1 MARKQHEEVDAD
13 GWKDTY
19 GDMVTLLLCFFV
31 LLYSMSSVNSEKWE
45 KFVEAFN
52 PGQDTNQV
60 VMVPGAQEG
69 DQTVQGGSPE
79 DSDTMDPTD
88 EYPSSFDELY
98 QTLKEYVEAN
108 NMQDSVEISGEDG
121 IVYIRYQ
128 NSLFFAADKAT
139 LLPESYP
146 SLEFLG
152 KSLKSLENQI
162 WLISISGHTAKV
174 PGASELEGTNWELSS
189 RRAAAV
195 AMYLEGT
202 AGINARLIRPIGF
215 GGNYPIESNETS
227 EGRAR
232 NRRVEMVIISNDSA
246 IAQNETTASAVSGLF
261 DHEDFVQAPTP
272 DNLEDLLDPSRM
284 GEGVPDSGAA
294 ESGAANSGAAS
305 EPAAGGE
312 AGGPAAPEE
321 GGGAADAGSAA
332 GTPPEG
338 QQLNTGEDEG

>member
-1 MARKQHEEVDAD
+1 MAKKQHEEVNTD

-60 VMVPGAQEG
+60 VMVPGAKPG

-79 DSDTMDPTD
+79 DSSTMDPTD

-108 NMQDSVEISGEDG
+108 NMQDTVEISGEDG
-121 IVYIRYQ
+121 VVYIRYQ

-152 KSLKSLENQI
+152 KSLKSLEDQI

-195 AMYLEGT
+195 AMYLEGN

-215 GGNYPIESNETS
+215 GGNYPIETNETS

-232 NRRVEMVIISNDSA
+232 NRRVEMVIISQDSS
-246 IAQNETTASAVSGLF
+246 IAQNDVTASAVSGLF
-261 DHEDFVQAPTP
+261 DHESFAQAPTP
-272 DNLEDLLDPSRM
+272 DNLESLLDPSMM
-284 GEGVPDSGAA
+284 GEGKVDGEAA
-294 ESGAANSGAAS
+294 SS
-305 EPAAGGE
+305 EPASSEPASSEPGE
-312 AGGPAAPEE
+312 TGE
-321 GGGAADAGSAA
+321 GGGPQDAASSNGR
-332 GTPPEG
+332 
-338 QQLNTGEDEG
+338 QLNTGSDTPES

>member
-1 MARKQHEEVDAD
+1 MAKKQHEEVDAD

-294 ESGAANSGAAS
+294 G
-305 EPAAGGE
+305 EPAAGEGGGE
-312 AGGPAAPEE
+312 TADAPAAPEE
-321 GGGAADAGSAA
+321 GGETADAGSAA

>member
-1 MARKQHEEVDAD
+1 MAKKQHEEVNTD

-45 KFVEAFN
+45 KFVQAFN
-52 PGQDTNQV
+52 PGEDTNQV
-60 VMVPGAQEG
+60 VMVPGDEG
-69 DQTVQGGSPE
+69 EQTVQGETPN
-79 DSDTMDPTD
+79 DSSNIDPTD

-98 QTLKEYVEAN
+98 QALKEYVEAN

-215 GGNYPIESNETS
+215 GGNYPIESNDTS

-284 GEGVPDSGAA
+284 GEGTPDSGAA

-321 GGGAADAGSAA
+321 GGETADAGSAA

>member
-1 MARKQHEEVDAD
+1 MAKKQHEEVNTD

-45 KFVEAFN
+45 KFVQAFN
-52 PGQDTNQV
+52 PGEDTNQV
-60 VMVPGAQEG
+60 VMVPGADPG
-69 DQTVQGGSPE
+69 DQTVQGDIPN
-79 DSDTMDPTD
+79 DSSNIDPTD

-98 QTLKEYVEAN
+98 QALKEYVEQN
-108 NMQDSVEISGEDG
+108 SMQDTIEISGEDG

-128 NSLFFAADKAT
+128 NSLFFEPDHAT
-139 LLPESYP
+139 LLPDSYP

-152 KSLKSLENQI
+152 NSLKKLEDEL

-174 PGASELEGTNWELSS
+174 PGASQLEGTNWELSS

-202 AGINARLIRPIGF
+202 SGINARLIRPIGF
-215 GGNYPIESNETS
+215 GGNYPIESNDTS

-284 GEGVPDSGAA
+284 GEGTPDSGAA
-294 ESGAANSGAAS
+294 G
-305 EPAAGGE
+305 EPAAGEGGGE
-312 AGGPAAPEE
+312 TADAPAAPEE
-321 GGGAADAGSAA
+321 GGEAADAGSAA

-338 QQLNTGEDEG
+338 QQLDTGEDEG

>member
-1 MARKQHEEVDAD
+1 MAKKQHEEVNTD

-45 KFVEAFN
+45 KFVQAFN
-52 PGQDTNQV
+52 PGEDTNQV
-60 VMVPGAQEG
+60 VMVPGADPG
-69 DQTVQGGSPE
+69 DQTVQGDIPN
-79 DSDTMDPTD
+79 DSSNIDPTD

-98 QTLKEYVEAN
+98 QALKEYVEQN
-108 NMQDSVEISGEDG
+108 SMQDSIEISGEDG

-128 NSLFFAADKAT
+128 NSLFFEPDRAT
-139 LLPESYP
+139 LLPDSYP

-152 KSLKSLENQI
+152 NSLKKLEDQI

-174 PGASELEGTNWELSS
+174 PGASQLEGTNWELSS

-202 AGINARLIRPIGF
+202 SGINARLIRPIGF
-215 GGNYPIESNETS
+215 GGNYPIESNDTS

-272 DNLEDLLDPSRM
+272 DSLEDLLDPSRM

-294 ESGAANSGAAS
+294 G
-305 EPAAGGE
+305 EPAAGEGGGE
-312 AGGPAAPEE
+312 TADAPAAPEE

-338 QQLNTGEDEG
+338 QQLDTGEDEG

>member
-1 MARKQHEEVDAD
+1 MAKKQHEEVNTD

-45 KFVEAFN
+45 KFVQAFN
-52 PGQDTNQV
+52 PGEDTNQV
-60 VMVPGAQEG
+60 VMVPGDEG
-69 DQTVQGGSPE
+69 EQTVQGETPN
-79 DSDTMDPTD
+79 DSSNIDPTD

-98 QTLKEYVEAN
+98 QALKEYVEAN

-215 GGNYPIESNETS
+215 GGNYPIESNDTS

-294 ESGAANSGAAS
+294 G
-305 EPAAGGE
+305 EPAAGEGGGE
-312 AGGPAAPEE
+312 TADAPAAPEE

>member
-284 GEGVPDSGAA
+284 GEGTPDSGAA
-294 ESGAANSGAAS
+294 G

-321 GGGAADAGSAA
+321 GGETADAGSAA

-338 QQLNTGEDEG
+338 QQLDTGEDEG

>member
-1 MARKQHEEVDAD
+1 MAKKQHEEVNTD

-45 KFVEAFN
+45 KFVQAFN
-52 PGQDTNQV
+52 PGEDTNQV
-60 VMVPGAQEG
+60 VMVPGADPG
-69 DQTVQGGSPE
+69 DQTVQGDIPN
-79 DSDTMDPTD
+79 DSSNIDPTD

-98 QTLKEYVEAN
+98 QALKEYVEQN
-108 NMQDSVEISGEDG
+108 SMQDTIEISGEDG

-128 NSLFFAADKAT
+128 NSLFFEPDRAT
-139 LLPESYP
+139 LLPDSYP

-152 KSLKSLENQI
+152 NSLKKLEDEL

-174 PGASELEGTNWELSS
+174 PGASQLEGTNWELSS

-202 AGINARLIRPIGF
+202 SGINARLIRPIGF
-215 GGNYPIESNETS
+215 GGNYPIESNDTS

-284 GEGVPDSGAA
+284 GEGTPDSGAA
-294 ESGAANSGAAS
+294 G
-305 EPAAGGE
+305 EPAAGEGGGE
-312 AGGPAAPEE
+312 TADAPAAPEE
-321 GGGAADAGSAA
+321 GGETADAGSAA

-338 QQLNTGEDEG
+338 QQLDTGEDEG

>member
-1 MARKQHEEVDAD
+1 MAKKQHEEVNTD

-45 KFVEAFN
+45 KFVQAFN
-52 PGQDTNQV
+52 PGEDTNQV
-60 VMVPGAQEG
+60 VMVPGDEG
-69 DQTVQGGSPE
+69 EQTVQGETPN
-79 DSDTMDPTD
+79 DSDNLDPTD

-98 QTLKEYVEAN
+98 QALKEYVEQN
-108 NMQDSVEISGEDG
+108 SMQDTIEISGEDG

-128 NSLFFAADKAT
+128 NSLFFEPDRAT
-139 LLPESYP
+139 LLPDSYP

-152 KSLKSLENQI
+152 NSLKKLEDEI

-174 PGASELEGTNWELSS
+174 PGASQLEGTNWELSS

-202 AGINARLIRPIGF
+202 SGINARLIRPIGF
-215 GGNYPIESNETS
+215 GGNYPIESNDTS

-294 ESGAANSGAAS
+294 S

-312 AGGPAAPEE
+312 AGGPTAPEE

>member
-1 MARKQHEEVDAD
+1 MAKKQHEEVNTD

-45 KFVEAFN
+45 KFVQAFN
-52 PGQDTNQV
+52 PGEDTNQV
-60 VMVPGAQEG
+60 VMVPGDEG
-69 DQTVQGGSPE
+69 EQTVQGEAPN
-79 DSDTMDPTD
+79 DSSNIDPTD

-98 QTLKEYVEAN
+98 QALKEYVEAN

-215 GGNYPIESNETS
+215 GGNYPIESNDTS

-294 ESGAANSGAAS
+294 G
-305 EPAAGGE
+305 EPAAGEGGGE
-312 AGGPAAPEE
+312 TADAPAAPEE